1 MILPLHCIFYVCI
14 GGAVAV
20 ITRDKGKGGKYVI
33 NKCRPPRSPPPPYP
47 QYPASQPIRETKLIQ
62 LWFLPTPH
70 VLSLAFSLSTEAC
83 GDKRSG
89 EYKGGGMQKRQDQWG
104 RERKKQQE
112 GMWKCCG
119 EVDIMTYGL
128 HVEGVLTTKW
138 LKQNAARRACLPF
151 CGRRK
156 QKAMNHEWGRMVIKQ
171 KTACLEDSL
180 HPRVLVRPSVV
191 CFHLEPDNPPPA
203 ERSK

>member
-1 MILPLHCIFYVCI
+1 MC
-14 GGAVAV
+14 
-20 ITRDKGKGGKYVI
+20 
-33 NKCRPPRSPPPPYP
+33 S
-47 QYPASQPIRETKLIQ
+47 
-62 LWFLPTPH
+62 
-70 VLSLAFSLSTEAC
+70 LSLSLSLPRLVETREV
-83 GDKRSG
+83 GN
-89 EYKGGGMQKRQDQWG
+89 MQKRQDQWG

-128 HVEGVLTTKW
+128 HVEGLLTTKW

-156 QKAMNHEWGRMVIKQ
+156 QKAMNHEWGGMVIKQ

-191 CFHLEPDNPPPA
+191 CFHLETDNPPCWKIQIEFAPVFA
-203 ERSK
+203 NSKP